1 MRQLATIRKIKE
13 INPIKNA
20 DAIEVA
26 TVDGWQVVIKKD
38 DFKVGDTII
47 YFEIDSWIPTE
58 LAPFLS
64 KGKEPRI
71 YNDIKGERLRTI
83 KLRKQISQGLI
94 LPFNILP
101 NSSNYTLGDDVSDIL
116 GIQKW
121 EREIPAEL
129 RGQVKGDFPNHTPKS
144 DQERIQ
150 NIYDEYKE
158 LYNDEYEA
166 SLKLDGTSCTIFIKD
181 LELGV
186 CSRNLELKINEE
198 NKDNTYV
205 KIVQEFEETLFKLN
219 RNISI
224 QGELMGSKI
233 QGNRE
238 QLKTHKLFVYNIWDI
253 EEQRWFN
260 SKERLDFCEKY
271 GFDIAPIL
279 GIMRP
284 FDFTLEELLKKS
296 EIPSMVHPIA
306 EGIVYKNIKNPSIS
320 FKAINNKF
328 LLKGG
333 D

>member
-253 EEQRWFN
+253 DEQRWFN

>member
-166 SLKLDGTSCTIFIKD
+166 SLKLDGTSCTIFVKD

-205 KIVQEFEETLFKLN
+205 KIALEFEETLFKLN

-253 EEQRWFN
+253 DEQRWFN

-296 EIPSMVHPIA
+296 EIPSMVHLIA